1 LKSIENN
8 QKALGIYQQLV
19 TLDPQNKL
27 LQQGIA
33 IAYANV
39 GTQAGVAG
47 NKALSSESMDKSL
60 NIMKDVVASSPQ
72 NVLQQGILAAIYE
85 ARGDNVLRWHQ
96 FQPAKREYER
106 AFSAYEKINAGASNA
121 GTQVSAAGCK
131 SRMGSAALQAGEAET
146 AAAAV
151 VAPHMIRTLRS
162 QAHTRTIPEPQPPSR
177 PLFLRHLQPF
187 ASPDPLHSILPHL
200 PSRALQQRR
209 DAPVAVPPILSR

>member
-85 ARGDNVLRWHQ
+85 ALGDNVLRWHE
-96 FQPAKREYER
+96 FQPAKREYQR

-121 GTQVSAAGCK
+121 GTQGSAAGCK
-131 SRMGSAALQAGEAET
+131 SRVGSAALQAGEAET
-146 AAAAV
+146 AAAAFQQSLDLGKPFLS
-151 VAPHMIRTLRS
+151 AEKPDIAALYAAADSYAGLGDIESR
-162 QAHTRTIPEPQPPSR
+162 QATGR
-177 PLFLRHLQPF
+177 
-187 ASPDPLHSILPHL
+187 LPANVNREHWKKAQ
-200 PSRALQQRR
+200 S
-209 DAPVAVPPILSR
+209 